1 MNKKQ
6 KLILV
11 DMTCSILHHG
21 HIRIL
26 KKAAKYGK
34 VVVALTS
41 DKEIEKHKKFKSL
54 LNFSQRKEIL
64 SGIKYVYK
72 VIKAKFLITDE
83 FLKNNKIDFL
93 VHGQDNLNKVK
104 SSKIK
109 IFKKTN
115 FISSTLLRKKLKIK

>member
-1 MNKKQ
+1 ME
-6 KLILV
+6 
-11 DMTCSILHHG
+11 DP
-21 HIRIL
+21 
-26 KKAAKYGK
+26 
-34 VVVALTS
+34 
-41 DKEIEKHKKFKSL
+41 L

-64 SGIKYVYK
+64 LAIKYVYK

-104 SSKIK
+104 FSKIK
-109 IFKKTN
+109 IFKRTN